1 MTQSAN
7 GAFSARS
14 VILSLLFTLLLCL
27 TASHARAAGS
37 DPKSA
42 PDRFE
47 PGIVPVVGGS
57 TDTGFGGGLILSLV
71 RFQPGYRPYRYRI
84 EANAFLT
91 VDRFAGETDFPYQD
105 YAVKGIFPDLFG
117 SGVRLTVRAAHAYS
131 ANLKYSG
138 IGNASRYDRFWE
150 TIDRNEDP
158 EGWREARRFY
168 SFDRI
173 RPSVM
178 SELRFDLGRSFYLL
192 SGASFTHS
200 TTRVRPFSALNRD
213 LAVGPPE
220 VRSMLRGFEG
230 HGDFLFL
237 YALQYD
243 TRDDEIS
250 PQRGSF
256 HKLGLRLSP
265 GGVEALPYRWAGG
278 TAIGRWFIPVHP
290 RLTFATRAVF
300 DLIQGDPP
308 FYELARFDTGQ
319 YALGGQEG
327 VRGVPAQ
334 RYYGKVKAFGN
345 LEARTRLFAFRLM
358 TQPIEFGVVAFFDTG
373 RLWTDLHGHPE
384 LDGTGVGLKYGA
396 GGGLRFRQGHAF
408 VVKLDVAWSPD
419 AFPVSMYF
427 GAGHAF

>member
-1 MTQSAN
+1 MTQSAH
-7 GAFSARS
+7 GVLPARTG
-14 VILSLLFTLLLCL
+14 IFPLLLALLLWL
-27 TASHARAAGS
+27 TPSPARAAGT
-37 DPKSA
+37 DPNA
-42 PDRFE
+42 PPNRFE
-47 PGIVPVVGGS
+47 PGIVPLIGGS
-57 TDTGFGGGLILSLV
+57 TDIGLGGGLMLSLV
-71 RFQPGYRPYRYRI
+71 RFQSGYHPYRYRF

-105 YAVKGIFPDLFG
+105 YFVKGIFPDLFG

-138 IGNASRYDRFWE
+138 IGNASGYDRFWD

-158 EGWREARRFY
+158 AAWREARRFY
-168 SFDRI
+168 SYDRI
-173 RPSVM
+173 RPSVQ
-178 SELRFDLGRSFYLL
+178 SELRFDLGRSLYLL
-192 SGASFTHS
+192 AGASVTHS
-200 TTRVRPFSALNRD
+200 TTRVLPFSALNRD
-213 LAVGPPE
+213 LAVGSPE
-220 VRSMLRGFEG
+220 VKSMLRGFEG

-243 TRDDEIS
+243 TRHDEIA
-250 PQRGSF
+250 PEHGSF

-265 GGVEALPYRWAGG
+265 GGTEALPYRWAGG
-278 TAIGRWFIPVHP
+278 TAIVRWYIPAHR

-300 DLIQGDPP
+300 DMILGDPP

-327 VRGVPAQ
+327 VRGVPGQ
-334 RYYGKVKAFGN
+334 RYYGKIKAFGN
-345 LEARTRLFAFRLM
+345 LEARVRLLTFRPM
-358 TQPIEFGVVAFFDTG
+358 TQPIELGVVAFFDAG

-384 LDGTGVGLKYGA
+384 LDGKGIGLKYGT
-396 GGGLRFRQGHAF
+396 GGGLRLRQGHAF
-408 VVKLDVAWSPD
+408 VVKFDVAWSPD